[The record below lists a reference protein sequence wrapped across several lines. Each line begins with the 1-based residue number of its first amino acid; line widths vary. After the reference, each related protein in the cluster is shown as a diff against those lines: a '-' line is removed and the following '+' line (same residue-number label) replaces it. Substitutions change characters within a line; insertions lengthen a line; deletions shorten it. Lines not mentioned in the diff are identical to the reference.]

1 MGINLQNLN
10 TFYKQTTKAL
20 PAAKMPT
27 DLKKYAKTPQQIN
40 AQIEA
45 KVKNSILGQRLDRLA
60 EDLSSIQK
68 AKIQPTFHE
77 IKKPNIF
84 KRILAKIL
92 G

>member
-1 MGINLQNLN
+1 MRINLQKLN
-10 TFYKQTTKAL
+10 TIYKQTKAL

-27 DLKKYAKTPQQIN
+27 DLNKYLKTPQQID
-40 AQIEA
+40 AQIKAE
-45 KVKNSILGQRLDRLA
+45 VKNSILGQRLDRLA

>member
-10 TFYKQTTKAL
+10 TFYKQTRKAL

-27 DLKKYAKTPQQIN
+27 DLKKYAMTPQQIN

-45 KVKNSILGQRLDRLA
+45 KAKNSILDQKLDRWA
-60 EDLSSIQK
+60 KDLSSIQE

>member
-10 TFYKQTTKAL
+10 IFYKQTRKAL

-45 KVKNSILGQRLDRLA
+45 KVKNSILGQKLDRLA
-60 EDLSSIQK
+60 KDLSSIQE

>member
-1 MGINLQNLN
+1 MRINLQKLN
-10 TFYKQTTKAL
+10 TIYKQTKAL

-27 DLKKYAKTPQQIN
+27 DLNKYLNTPQQID
-40 AQIEA
+40 AQIKAE
-45 KVKNSILGQRLDRLA
+45 VKNSFLGQRLDRLA

>member
-1 MGINLQNLN
+1 
-10 TFYKQTTKAL
+10 
-20 PAAKMPT
+20 MPT
-27 DLKKYAKTPQQIN
+27 DWNKYLKTPQQID
-40 AQIEA
+40 AQIKAE
-45 KVKNSILGQRLDRLA
+45 VKNSILGQRLDRLA